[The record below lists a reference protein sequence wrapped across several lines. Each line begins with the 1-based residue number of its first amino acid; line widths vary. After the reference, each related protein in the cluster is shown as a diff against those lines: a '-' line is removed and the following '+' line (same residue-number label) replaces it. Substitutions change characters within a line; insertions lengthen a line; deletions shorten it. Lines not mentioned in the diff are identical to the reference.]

1 MSLKCFMLRRN
12 KLETSDEMSLK
23 HLNRMIMKQIRKKE
37 LIEAMRSLL
46 NWEKKVILQ
55 VCSVF
60 YWDARSWSEF
70 KLYWV

>member
-1 MSLKCFMLRRN
+1 MLRRN

-46 NWEKKVILQ
+46 N
-55 VCSVF
+55 
-60 YWDARSWSEF
+60 
-70 KLYWV
+70 